1 MNINWNVIL
10 PILQL
15 ILSNVAPAL
24 KQAALNELKTID
36 AGQTNPIVKLVIE
49 EFEKMVAAA

>member
-36 AGQTNPIVKLVIE
+36 AAQTNPIVKLVIE